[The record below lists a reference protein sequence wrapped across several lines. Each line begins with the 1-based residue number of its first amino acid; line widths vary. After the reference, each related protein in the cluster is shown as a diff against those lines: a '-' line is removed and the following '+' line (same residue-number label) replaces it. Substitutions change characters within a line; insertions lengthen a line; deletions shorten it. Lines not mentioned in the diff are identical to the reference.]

1 MAAGNGTRTTEVQRL
16 RDIALEAI
24 GTATEDGAV
33 WDRYWQAW
41 TGHCKLFPLND
52 RGPTHPPHN
61 IEDMLLTFAVA
72 VQEGKYG
79 RGDHVQVQSV
89 SAALCAVTQKY
100 VLDGHC
106 DPRRASPA
114 QHTLN
119 LPIAQLLKK
128 FKDEDPPPQPKL
140 AITVSTILAIVNN
153 YRFSPHHTAVADLVV
168 VAFFYLL

>member
-1 MAAGNGTRTTEVQRL
+1 MAAGNGTHTTEVQRL
-16 RDIALEAI
+16 RDIAWEAI
-24 GTATEDGAV
+24 GTATVDGAV
-33 WDRYWQAW
+33 RDRYWQAW
-41 TGHCKLFPLND
+41 TGHYKLFPLND
-52 RGPTHPPHN
+52 RGPNHPPHN

-72 VQEGKYG
+72 VWEGKYG
-79 RGDHVQVQSV
+79 RGDRVQVQSV
-89 SAALCAVTQKY
+89 SVVLCAVAQKY

-114 QHTLN
+114 HHTLN
-119 LPIAQLLKK
+119 LPIARLLKK

-140 AITVSTILAIVNN
+140 AILVSTILAIVNK